1 MWRRLASMVQKEFAQ
16 LLRDVPILLV
26 MLWAFGGAIYMQGHA
41 TSTEIHNYPVVILDL
56 SRSAASRELI
66 ARLHAPYFKI
76 VGYMGSDRELV
87 EALDL
92 ARASLG
98 IVIPTGFERDVV
110 AGHGAF
116 QVISDGTLATS
127 ATIAVAHLSTIT
139 AEYNQLLMERG
150 AAGAGGTRVE
160 IPTVDARIRV
170 AYNPNQTSAW
180 FSSILELLNMTTMV
194 SMLLTAAAVVREK
207 ERGTLDQ
214 LLVTPLRPT
223 ELFAAK
229 IVPTLVL
236 VLVLSFLSLVVI
248 IRGVFGAPVRG
259 SLVLFYLVTALYV
272 FAVANLGIAIAV
284 IVRNIAQ
291 AMMLLILILF
301 PMLFLSGARF
311 PPETMEPWLRYL
323 SLISPMR
330 YYIDFGYQVLFKG
343 NGLAYVWPD
352 LVGMSVIGA
361 LMFAFSIARFRRL
374 FHR

>member
-76 VGYMGSDRELV
+76 VGYVGSDRELV

>member
-1 MWRRLASMVQKEFAQ
+1 MRRRLASMVTKEFAQ
-16 LLRDVPILLV
+16 LFRDVPILLV
-26 MLWAFGGAIYMQGHA
+26 LLWAFGGAIYLQGHS

-56 SRSAASRELI
+56 SRSAASRELL

-76 VGYMGSDRELV
+76 VGYVGSDRELV
-87 EALDL
+87 AALDL
-92 ARASLG
+92 ARASLAV
-98 IVIPTGFERDVV
+98 VIPAEFERDVV
-110 AGHGAF
+110 AGHGGF
-116 QVISDGTLATS
+116 QVVSDGTLATS

-139 AEYNQLLMERG
+139 AEYNQFLVER
-150 AAGAGGTRVE
+150 ASVSAGT
-160 IPTVDARIRV
+160 IPAIPSVDARIRV

-194 SMLLTAAAVVREK
+194 SMLLTASAVVREK

-214 LLVTPLRPT
+214 LLVTPLRPA
-223 ELFAAK
+223 ELLAAK
-229 IVPTLVL
+229 VVPTLVL
-236 VLVLSFLSLVVI
+236 VLVLSFLSLVGI
-248 IRGVFGAPVRG
+248 IGGAFGTPLRG

-272 FAVANLGIAIAV
+272 FAVANLGIAMAV

-291 AMMLLILILF
+291 VMMLLILILF

-343 NGLAYVWPD
+343 NGFAYVWHD
-352 LVGMSVIGA
+352 VVGMAVIGA
-361 LMFAFSIARFRRL
+361 VTFGFSIVRFRRL

>member
-1 MWRRLASMVQKEFAQ
+1 MWRRLVSMVRKEFAQ
-16 LLRDVPILLV
+16 LLRDVPILVVL
-26 MLWAFGGAIYMQGHA
+26 LWAFGGAIYLQGHA

-66 ARLHAPYFKI
+66 ARLHPPYFKI
-76 VGYMGSDRELV
+76 VGYVRSDRELV

-92 ARASLG
+92 ARASLAL
-98 IVIPTGFERDVV
+98 VIPPEFERDLH
-110 AGHGAF
+110 AGRGSV

-139 AEYNQLLMERG
+139 GEYNQLLAARRPG
-150 AAGAGGTRVE
+150 ARVE
-160 IPTVDARIRV
+160 PGTGIPQVDARIRV
-170 AYNPNQTSAW
+170 EYNPNQTSAW
-180 FSSILELLNMTTMV
+180 FSSVLELLNMTTMV
-194 SMLLTAAAVVREK
+194 SMLLTASAVVREK

-214 LLVTPLRPT
+214 LLVTPLRPA

-229 IVPTLVL
+229 IAPTLVIIL
-236 VLVLSFLSLVVI
+236 ALSFLSLVGI
-248 IRGVFGAPVRG
+248 IRGTFGTPVRG
-259 SLVLFYLVTALYV
+259 SLLLFYSVTALYV
-272 FAVANLGIAIAV
+272 FTVANLGIAMAV

-343 NGLAYVWPD
+343 NGLAYVWHD
-352 LVGMSVIGA
+352 LVGMFVIGA
-361 LMFAFSIARFRRL
+361 LMFVFSVIRFRRL

>member
-1 MWRRLASMVQKEFAQ
+1 MWRRLASMVRKEFAQ

-26 MLWAFGGAIYMQGHA
+26 LVWAFGGAIYLQGHA

-56 SRSAASRELI
+56 SRGTASRELI

-76 VGYMGSDRELV
+76 VGYVGSDRELV

-92 ARASLG
+92 AKASLG
-98 IVIPTGFERDVV
+98 IVVPAEFERDVV
-110 AGHGAF
+110 AGRGRF

-127 ATIAVAHLSTIT
+127 ATIAVAHLATIT
-139 AEYNQLLMERG
+139 AEYNQALLERY
-150 AAGAGGTRVE
+150 AGGRAEAGGGT
-160 IPTVDARIRV
+160 PTVDARIRV

-214 LLVTPLRPT
+214 LLVTPLRPA
-223 ELFAAK
+223 EFIAAK

-236 VLVLSFLSLVVI
+236 VLVLSFLSLVGI
-248 IRGVFGAPVRG
+248 IRGTFGAPVRG
-259 SLVLFYLVTALYV
+259 SLVLFYAVTALYV
-272 FAVANLGIAIAV
+272 FAVANLGIAMAV

-343 NGLAYVWPD
+343 NGLAYVWHD
-352 LVGMSVIGA
+352 LVGMSVIATLTLG
-361 LMFAFSIARFRRL
+361 FSILRFRGL

>member
-1 MWRRLASMVQKEFAQ
+1 MRRRLASMVTKEFAQ
-16 LLRDVPILLV
+16 LFRDVPILLV
-26 MLWAFGGAIYMQGHA
+26 LLWAFGGAIYLQGHS

-56 SRSAASRELI
+56 SRSAASRELL

-76 VGYMGSDRELV
+76 VGYVGSDRELV
-87 EALDL
+87 AALDL
-92 ARASLG
+92 ARASLAV
-98 IVIPTGFERDVV
+98 VIPAEFERDVV
-110 AGHGAF
+110 AGHGGF
-116 QVISDGTLATS
+116 QVVSDGTLATS

-139 AEYNQLLMERG
+139 AEYNQFLAER
-150 AAGAGGTRVE
+150 AAVSAGT
-160 IPTVDARIRV
+160 IPAIPSVDARIRV

-194 SMLLTAAAVVREK
+194 SMLLTASAVVREK

-214 LLVTPLRPT
+214 LLVTPLRPA
-223 ELFAAK
+223 ELLAAK
-229 IVPTLVL
+229 VVPTLVL
-236 VLVLSFLSLVVI
+236 VLVLSFLSLVGI
-248 IRGVFGAPVRG
+248 IGGAFGTPLRG

-272 FAVANLGIAIAV
+272 FAVSNLGIAMAV

-291 AMMLLILILF
+291 VMMLLILILF

-343 NGLAYVWPD
+343 NGFAYVWHD
-352 LVGMSVIGA
+352 VVGMVVIGA
-361 LMFAFSIARFRRL
+361 VTFGFSIVRFRRL

>member
-1 MWRRLASMVQKEFAQ
+1 MRRRLASMVTKEFAQ
-16 LLRDVPILLV
+16 LFRDVPILLV
-26 MLWAFGGAIYMQGHA
+26 LLWAFGGAIYLQGHS

-56 SRSAASRELI
+56 SRSAASRELL

-76 VGYMGSDRELV
+76 VGYVGSDRELV
-87 EALDL
+87 AALDL
-92 ARASLG
+92 ARASLAV
-98 IVIPTGFERDVV
+98 VIPAEFERDVV
-110 AGHGAF
+110 AGHGGF
-116 QVISDGTLATS
+116 QVVSDGTLATS

-139 AEYNQLLMERG
+139 AEYNQFLVER
-150 AAGAGGTRVE
+150 ASVSAGT
-160 IPTVDARIRV
+160 IPAIPSVDARVRV

-194 SMLLTAAAVVREK
+194 SMLLTASAVVREK

-214 LLVTPLRPT
+214 LLVTPLRPA
-223 ELFAAK
+223 ELLAAK
-229 IVPTLVL
+229 VVPTLVL
-236 VLVLSFLSLVVI
+236 VLVLSFLSLVGI
-248 IRGVFGAPVRG
+248 IGGAFGTPLRG

-272 FAVANLGIAIAV
+272 FAVANLGIAMAV

-291 AMMLLILILF
+291 VMMLLILILF

-343 NGLAYVWPD
+343 NGFAYVWHD
-352 LVGMSVIGA
+352 VVGMAVIGA
-361 LMFAFSIARFRRL
+361 VTFGFSIVRFRRL

>member
-1 MWRRLASMVQKEFAQ
+1 MRRRLASMVTKEFAQ
-16 LLRDVPILLV
+16 LFRDVPILLV
-26 MLWAFGGAIYMQGHA
+26 LLWAFGGAIYLQGHS

-56 SRSAASRELI
+56 SRSAASRELL

-76 VGYMGSDRELV
+76 VGYVGSDRELV
-87 EALDL
+87 AALDL
-92 ARASLG
+92 ARASLAV
-98 IVIPTGFERDVV
+98 VIPAQFERDVV
-110 AGHGAF
+110 AGHGGF
-116 QVISDGTLATS
+116 QVVSDGTLATS

-139 AEYNQLLMERG
+139 AEYNQFLVER
-150 AAGAGGTRVE
+150 AAVSAGT
-160 IPTVDARIRV
+160 IPAIPSVDARIRV

-194 SMLLTAAAVVREK
+194 SMLLTASAVVREK

-214 LLVTPLRPT
+214 LLVTPLRPV
-223 ELFAAK
+223 ELLAAK
-229 IVPTLVL
+229 VVPTLVL
-236 VLVLSFLSLVVI
+236 VLVLSFLSLVGI
-248 IRGVFGAPVRG
+248 IGGAFGTPLRG

-272 FAVANLGIAIAV
+272 FAVANLGIAMAV
-284 IVRNIAQ
+284 IVRNVAQ
-291 AMMLLILILF
+291 VMMLLILILF

-343 NGLAYVWPD
+343 NGLAYVWHD
-352 LVGMSVIGA
+352 VVGMAVIGA
-361 LMFAFSIARFRRL
+361 VTFGFSIVRFRRL

>member
-1 MWRRLASMVQKEFAQ
+1 MRRRLASMVTKEFAQ
-16 LLRDVPILLV
+16 LFRDVPILLV
-26 MLWAFGGAIYMQGHA
+26 LLWAFGGAIYLQGHS

-56 SRSAASRELI
+56 SRSAASRELL

-76 VGYMGSDRELV
+76 VGYVGSDRELV
-87 EALDL
+87 AALDL
-92 ARASLG
+92 ARASLAV
-98 IVIPTGFERDVV
+98 VIPAEFERDVV
-110 AGHGAF
+110 AGHGGF
-116 QVISDGTLATS
+116 QVVSDGTLATS

-139 AEYNQLLMERG
+139 AEYNQFLAER
-150 AAGAGGTRVE
+150 AAVSAGT
-160 IPTVDARIRV
+160 IPAIPSVDARIRV

-194 SMLLTAAAVVREK
+194 SMLLTASAVVREK

-214 LLVTPLRPT
+214 LLVTPLRPA
-223 ELFAAK
+223 ELLAAK
-229 IVPTLVL
+229 VVPTLVL
-236 VLVLSFLSLVVI
+236 VLVLSFLSLVGI
-248 IRGVFGAPVRG
+248 IGGVFGTPLRG
-259 SLVLFYLVTALYV
+259 SLMLFYLVTALYV
-272 FAVANLGIAIAV
+272 FAVSNLGIAMAV

-291 AMMLLILILF
+291 VMMLLILILF

-343 NGLAYVWPD
+343 NGFAYVWHD
-352 LVGMSVIGA
+352 VVGMVVIGA
-361 LMFAFSIARFRRL
+361 VTFGFSIVRFRRL